1 MGLFD
6 TICFPST
13 IPCAS
18 CGAPVAATQTKQLGC
33 SLVTYRIGDM
43 VAECPVITGVL
54 EERLSCERCPRSD
67 QRIYVT
73 LWHSLLTGVYRDRSE
88 AEGRLMAVDRADILN
103 HLIAHQG
110 EEQRLRRLLSAF
122 LGTVSA
128 YAEYLEAA
136 DKEKYLSEPLNS
148 LLRLELRDHLS
159 AADPLSS
166 IVEHYR
172 REMGAAGEDAG
183 IF

>member
-1 MGLFD
+1 MDLFD
-6 TICFPST
+6 TIIFPNP
-13 IPCAS
+13 IACAS
-18 CGAPVAATQTKQLGC
+18 CGAPVAAAQTKQLDC
-33 SLVTYRIGDM
+33 SLATYRIGDV

-54 EERLSCERCPRSD
+54 EERLSCDRCPRSD
-67 QRIYVT
+67 QRIYLT

-88 AEGRLMAVDRADILN
+88 AEARLMAVDRADILN

-110 EEQRLRRLLSAF
+110 EEQRLRRLLSAI
-122 LGTVSA
+122 LGTVSS
-128 YAEYLEAA
+128 YAEYLDAA
-136 DKEKYLSEPLNS
+136 DKEKYLSEPLYS
-148 LLRLELRDHLS
+148 LHRLELRDHLTAS
-159 AADPLSS
+159 DPLSS